1 MLKIGQLKGGI
12 MTAKEHPMYNT
23 YLYWKKNKET
33 IKQRI
38 ENTFDLKHKLYRDV

>member
-1 MLKIGQLKGGI
+1 

-38 ENTFDLKHKLYRDV
+38 ENTFDLKHKLYRRKAIAKAIKK